1 MKVSVHLTP
10 SIRPVLAVSLNVSGR
25 VSAILARYR
34 APLETAQPLARFT
47 DTERVTLRVVF
58 SGGCRSPTPAERIT
72 GSLANIY
79 QEHLRPG
86 IAGDHNAIIDKL
98 NTLTALE
105 RVSLIEWIEAP

>member
-1 MKVSVHLTP
+1 LFF
-10 SIRPVLAVSLNVSGR
+10 LAGVGVR
-25 VSAILARYR
+25 
-34 APLETAQPLARFT
+34 Q
-47 DTERVTLRVVF
+47 
-58 SGGCRSPTPAERIT
+58 RIT
-72 GSLANIY
+72 GSLANIH